1 MNSTMLL
8 SDRSK
13 QALSFGLKPADAW
26 LVILGFVLFTAACL
40 LLRFGQLVN
49 YGFPAGAFLVA
60 AYLYRKYP
68 VLYFSFAL
76 WMWFLCSWVRRLVDF
91 QIGWVNPSPVL
102 LTPLLVAFIAIL
114 GLCINLP
121 KIIKQGGVPFLLSAA
136 SVIYGFGIGIL
147 SLPANTVIL
156 NFLGWFTPILLG
168 LHLYIHWQ
176 RFPEF
181 KKTIYTTFLWGTFV
195 VGVYGVIQY
204 FVAPEWDK
212 VWLNNMIYQ
221 LGIVTFGNPE
231 PLEIRVFS
239 TMHSP
244 QALGG
249 MLMPGLL
256 LLLTNKSKFKFLAM
270 LAGYLSFLLSSARSA
285 WLSWLV
291 GLLSYA
297 GFLKLKFQLRLI
309 LSLLIATLLLMP
321 LITIEP
327 FSTAISPRLETLSNV
342 KEDNSFQDRVSMFN
356 LLLSR
361 ALTSVVGDGLGGAAD
376 IGNDNGLLTLLFSL
390 GWIGSVPYLVGV
402 ISAFIRLVKSS
413 SISTDLFVGSC
424 LAIALGSFSQIT
436 MNVVTSGFIAVTLWV
451 FLGAGM
457 ASVKYQNSQQ
467 SMFFR

>member
-1 MNSTMLL
+1 
-8 SDRSK
+8 
-13 QALSFGLKPADAW
+13 
-26 LVILGFVLFTAACL
+26 
-40 LLRFGQLVN
+40 
-49 YGFPAGAFLVA
+49 
-60 AYLYRKYP
+60 
-68 VLYFSFAL
+68 
-76 WMWFLCSWVRRLVDF
+76 
-91 QIGWVNPSPVL
+91 
-102 LTPLLVAFIAIL
+102 
-114 GLCINLP
+114 
-121 KIIKQGGVPFLLSAA
+121 LLSAA

-376 IGNDNGLLTLLFSL
+376 IGNDNGFLTLLFSL

-402 ISAFIRLVKSS
+402 LSAFIRLVKSS